1 MNSRKASA
9 FASFESS
16 PPHHLSHLKMALAI
30 VNAEA
35 FKSEELP
42 RWIARIL
49 KLVENA
55 CRRFGEGST

>member
-9 FASFESS
+9 FASFESTR
-16 PPHHLSHLKMALAI
+16 PHHLSHLKMALAI